1 MTLRPPL
8 AALLLT
14 GIALAQ
20 TSASHPAKRQAA
32 ASPTAS
38 STTSTAASATG
49 LPAEDTVNSFLF
61 QMLGYDPTVTWKVT
75 EIRPSQV
82 PGLAEVTFI
91 ITNSQG
97 ANQNRLLVS
106 VDGKHAITGDI
117 LPFGAHPFDDA
128 RAKLDKGVNGP
139 ARGPAKAAVT
149 MV

>member
-1 MTLRPPL
+1 MTLRRLL

-14 GIALAQ
+14 GIAFAQ
-20 TSASHPAKRQAA
+20 TPTSHPAKRQAA
-32 ASPTAS
+32 ASPTTS
-38 STTSTAASATG
+38 PTTSTAASPTG

-106 VDGKHAITGDI
+106 ADGKHAITGDI
-117 LPFGAHPFDDA
+117 LP
-128 RAKLDKGVNGP
+128 
-139 ARGPAKAAVT
+139 
-149 MV
+149 